1 MAFFT
6 NPKVLASR
14 PVIQSQFLVSYEEIA
29 QNDHRFSK
37 SYKGI
42 RIVSEKPSKGKRPI
56 GESTI
61 EKADIH
67 KKLHPMQQTFCP
79 AASGALNKGMARPTL
94 RKSLTRIDLFYQDFL
109 CALCTIGE
117 RIANYVHTAQKTRH
131 TLL

>member
-1 MAFFT
+1 MAFFSYHKT
-6 NPKVLASR
+6 LGSR

-42 RIVSEKPSKGKRPI
+42 RIVSEKPSKGKLPI

-67 KKLHPMQQTFCP
+67 KKLRPMQQTLCP
-79 AASGALNKGMARPTL
+79 AASGALNKGMARPAL
-94 RKSLTRIDLFYQDFL
+94 RESLTRMDLFYQDLL
-109 CALCTIGE
+109 CALRTIGE
-117 RIANYVHTAQKTRH
+117 RIAHYVHTTQQT
-131 TLL
+131 